1 MRHPLLLT
9 GLLAASCHVAPKAD
23 ILPVMPIQPEGIPA
37 VMASHQGQ
45 KAVLLNVWA
54 TWCLPCVEEMPY
66 LVRLQ
71 DEFKDELA
79 VVLISADFPEDQPRV
94 DAFLRDMG
102 VTWQTYLKDGKDE
115 PFILAVH
122 PDWTGAMPATVI
134 YDRYGRQIAFFE
146 KPADYE
152 TFKTH
157 ILNAIQS

>member
-1 MRHPLLLT
+1 MRHALLPT
-9 GLLAASCHVAPKAD
+9 ALLVASCQLAPNAD

-37 VMASHQGQ
+37 VLASHQGR

-54 TWCLPCVEEMPY
+54 TWCVPCVEEMPY

-79 VVLISADFPEDQPRV
+79 VVLISADFPEDLPRV
-94 DAFLRDMG
+94 DTFLRDMG

-122 PDWTGAMPATVI
+122 PDWSGAMPATVI
-134 YDRYGRQIAFFE
+134 YDRYGRQVAFFE
-146 KPADYE
+146 QPADYE

-157 ILNAIQS
+157 ILNAIRS